1 MIKSIKH
8 TAIAVLLLPL
18 LFMGCDDLFDK
29 GDVEKSYDGPDVVA
43 FADLQSTVNEGS
55 SLTVEIQ
62 FISSQGLANSDV
74 NISISAE
81 GVTDD
86 PATPN
91 TYSLSTNSVTIS
103 SGTATAEMTV
113 DFPTNG
119 DIGSGDEVVL
129 SLTLTSSDAA
139 PSEELDTKT
148 IFIRGV
154 D

>member
-1 MIKSIKH
+1 MRKSIKH
-8 TAIAVLLLPL
+8 TALAVFLLPL

-55 SLTVEIQ
+55 SLTVEVQ
-62 FISSQGLANSDV
+62 FISSQGLANSD
-74 NISISAE
+74 ISVSVDVDGETTA
-81 GVTDD
+81 
-86 PATPN
+86 PAS
-91 TYSLSTNSVTIS
+91 TYTLSTNSVTIS

-119 DIGSGDEVVL
+119 DISDGDEVVL
-129 SLTLTSSDAA
+129 LLTISSNDVP
-139 PSEELDTKT
+139 PSENLDTKT